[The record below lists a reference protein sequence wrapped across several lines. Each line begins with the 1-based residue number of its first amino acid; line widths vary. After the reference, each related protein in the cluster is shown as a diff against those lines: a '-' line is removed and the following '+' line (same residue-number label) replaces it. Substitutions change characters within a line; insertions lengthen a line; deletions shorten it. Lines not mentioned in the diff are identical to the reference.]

1 MFEMAIEFLNTVP
14 WYWVLVIAFMT
25 TLIENIFPP
34 APGDSIVVFTGTLIG
49 IGVVGFVPLLL
60 VSTLGST
67 LGFAIMFYFGSTFD
81 RKVIESGKFKFIS
94 REALIKVEKWF
105 QIYGYRLIV
114 ANRFLS
120 GTRAVISFFAGM
132 SKLDFTKTIIL
143 SALSSLIW
151 NSILLYFGYA
161 FGDNW
166 EKIDEYLSLYGK
178 IIFPVAGLII
188 VFFIVRWFINNKNGS
203 NGKNKKEPQE
213 KPETLEKS

>member
-1 MFEMAIEFLNTVP
+1 MFEWAIDFLSTVP
-14 WYWVLVIAFMT
+14 WYWVLIIAFLT

-34 APGDSIVVFTGTLIG
+34 APGDSILVFTGTLIG

-67 LGFAIMFYFGSTFD
+67 LGFAIMFYFGSTMD
-81 RKVIESGKFKFIS
+81 RAIMESGKFKFIS
-94 REALIKVEKWF
+94 RDALIKVELWF
-105 QIYGYRLIV
+105 QKYGYRLII

-132 SKLDFTKTIIL
+132 SKLNFTKTIIL

-166 EKIDEYLSLYGK
+166 ENIDHYLSIYGK
-178 IIFPVAGLII
+178 IIFPVAGVII
-188 VFFIVRWFINNKNGS
+188 VVLIVRWIINYKNGS
-203 NGKNKKEPQE
+203 NNGNKKEPQGT
-213 KPETLEKS
+213 P

>member
-1 MFEMAIEFLNTVP
+1 MAIEFLSTVP
-14 WYWVLVIAFMT
+14 WYWVLVIAFLT
-25 TLIENIFPP
+25 TLIENVFPP
-34 APGDSIVVFTGTLIG
+34 APGDSILVFTGTLIG

-67 LGFAIMFYFGSTFD
+67 LGFAIMFYFGSKFD
-81 RKVIESGKFKFIS
+81 RAIMESGRFKFIS

-132 SKLDFTKTIIL
+132 SKLNFTKTIIL

-213 KPETLEKS
+213 KPETL